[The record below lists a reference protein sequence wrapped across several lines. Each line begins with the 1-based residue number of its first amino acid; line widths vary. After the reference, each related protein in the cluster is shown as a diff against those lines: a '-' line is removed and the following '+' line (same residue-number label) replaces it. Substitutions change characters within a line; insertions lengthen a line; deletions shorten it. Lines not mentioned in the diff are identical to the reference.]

1 MRVGQPYGKVRLT
14 AKCGDKVLAQAVKLK
29 VAPGEM
35 EKLVIKTDKFADL
48 TGEITVTLEEM

>member
-14 AKCGDKVLAQAVKLK
+14 AKCGDKVMAHAVKLK